1 MYGDF
6 EKVLEEEVRPYLKE
20 HHGDIEIVDFKEG
33 VLKVRFL
40 GGCSGCLSAQFTLED
55 LVEKELKKRFEY
67 IDSVVLADDEIS
79 EEMLDFVKELLRKNR
94 NRERPE

>member
-1 MYGDF
+1 MYGEF

-40 GGCSGCLSAQFTLED
+40 GGCSGCLSAQFTLDD
-55 LVEKELKKRFEY
+55 LVEKELKRRFDY

-79 EEMLDFVKELLRKNR
+79 EEMIAFAKELLRAGR
-94 NRERPE
+94 NKETK